1 MSTCCANSRLLVF
14 PRPSARR
21 WLKISRKS
29 ANSHLIIPIK
39 VPNKISRLPSL
50 ADHILGPLAGHWHIP
65 MNHATTA
72 SAGGPAPSNLT
83 QPTSP
88 RKSYFQYDPLPGD
101 PRRYIRILTIHPG
114 AFDDDIKLSLDV
126 DFFDLDSPPVYEAL
140 SYTWGSQ
147 RNRKSVG
154 LGEGSTISIRK
165 NLFVALRHLRYEGR
179 PRLMWIDA
187 LCINQKDDS
196 EKNPQVAMMGD
207 IFRLAARVIAWLGP
221 EENKSDLA
229 MDCMED
235 VGSQVD
241 VHWGTHRMRPSRNST
256 DRTLA
261 DRNIVLP
268 LFEDDLTAVYHLLN
282 RHWFERLWIR
292 QEIFLANPKALVC
305 CGHSQILWRDF
316 RVAMYCIA
324 TKPKRNFVLFDKLYS
339 RSLYLWP
346 LTKQV
351 GFPSLVDHKYLFSN
365 ASCSDPRDRIFA
377 VRALMNEKDRWICG
391 LPDYS
396 KDAAMIFQE
405 IALRYFK
412 TYSLSLL
419 SVCES
424 GTQNDTISAPSWVPD
439 WSSHHT
445 KNNRGTDY
453 VIFHRASSSLSSWW
467 KFHEPNILE
476 VAGVSVAKIESRSQS
491 LEFPERITAQND
503 WNYIR
508 DVIKDNGGLA
518 TSDYRTGISIE
529 EAYSRILIEYRFE
542 ESQDPPLT
550 NCPSI
555 SDAHAVMK
563 KLVSGFEHPGDEFD
577 ISAGESRFLGE
588 ARHRMDGKC
597 LLYCEGGYIGL
608 GPSTAQ
614 LNDEVCVLL
623 GCVNPMVLRPIRDG
637 KYLVVGPCY
646 VEGVSHGEALLG
658 PLPKNVRPVYK
669 YYASHNG
676 YRWGFVD
683 DVTGAF
689 TAEDPRLES
698 LGIDLGGFRERLRER
713 PGAQL
718 DVDLDVLRN
727 RGVDIKHFN
736 LV

>member
-1 MSTCCANSRLLVF
+1 
-14 PRPSARR
+14 
-21 WLKISRKS
+21 
-29 ANSHLIIPIK
+29 
-39 VPNKISRLPSL
+39 
-50 ADHILGPLAGHWHIP
+50 

-72 SAGGPAPSNLT
+72 SAGGPTPSNST
-83 QPTSP
+83 QSTSP
-88 RKSYFQYDPLPGD
+88 RKSYYQYNPFPGD
-101 PRRYIRILTIHPG
+101 SRYFIRILTIHPG

-126 DFFDLDSPPVYEAL
+126 KFFDPDSPPVYEAL
-140 SYTWGSQ
+140 SYTWGSEENQ
-147 RNRKSVG
+147 KSVG
-154 LGEGSTISIRK
+154 IGQDSTIPVRE
-165 NLFVALRHLRYEGR
+165 NLVVALRHLRYEGR

-229 MDCMED
+229 MDCMAE

-241 VHWGTHRMRPSRNST
+241 VHWGILHMRPSKNST

-261 DRNIVLP
+261 DRSIILP
-268 LFEDDLTAVYHLLN
+268 WFEDDLTALYHLLN
-282 RHWFERLWIR
+282 RPWFERLWIR

-305 CGHSQILWRDF
+305 CGQSQVLWRYF
-316 RVAMYCIA
+316 RVAMYCIR
-324 TKPKRNFVLFDKLYS
+324 TKPKRNFVLYDKLLS
-339 RSLYLWP
+339 RSSYLWP
-346 LTKQV
+346 LTTQDDVPKLM
-351 GFPSLVDHKYLFSN
+351 GHKFLFSN

-377 VRALMNEKDRWICG
+377 VRALMSEEDRWICG

-396 KDAAMIFQE
+396 KDAAVIFQE
-405 IALRYFK
+405 IALRHFK

-419 SVCES
+419 LVCES

-445 KNNRGTDY
+445 NNNRGAGS
-453 VIFHRASSSLSSWW
+453 VISQYAPSSLSSWW

-476 VAGVSVAKIESRSQS
+476 VAGVSVAKIESRSQP
-491 LEFPERITAQND
+491 LEFPEYDTKQNN
-503 WNYIR
+503 WNHIR
-508 DVIKDNGGLA
+508 DVIKNNGDLA

-529 EAYSRILIEYRFE
+529 EAYSGILIENHCK
-542 ESQDPPLT
+542 ESRDPPL
-550 NCPSI
+550 PSQSSI

-577 ISAGESRFLGE
+577 ISDGESLFLSR
-588 ARHRMDGKC
+588 ARYRMNGKC
-597 LLYCEGGYIGL
+597 LLYCKGGYIGL

-623 GCVNPMVLRPIRDG
+623 GCKNPMVLRPIRDG
-637 KYLVVGPCY
+637 KYLVVGSCY
-646 VEGVSHGEALLG
+646 VEGVSYGEALLG
-658 PLPKNVRPVYK
+658 PLPKSVRPVKK
-669 YYASHNG
+669 YYASQDE
-676 YRWGFVD
+676 YLWGFVD
-683 DVTGAF
+683 DGTGAF

-698 LGIDLGGFRERLRER
+698 LGIDLDGFRERLRED
-713 PGAQL
+713 PAALL